1 MNEHL
6 SLSSTVVLTPRRRG
20 LRAGEDN
27 LVEVLV
33 RVQAPDAPAG
43 HEAARPPQALAL
55 VIDRSGSMAGEP
67 LHEACRCAGLV
78 AARLR
83 PADRVALVSF
93 DHRVA
98 VLRPAEPLGDGSALR
113 ELVAAI
119 AAGGNTDLHGGW
131 QAGAAALAELGADS
145 PAALR
150 RVMLLSD
157 GQANAGLTDTVA
169 IVAQV
174 AQAAAAGMST
184 STYGL
189 GRGFN
194 EQLMVAMAQAGQ
206 GGSYYG
212 DTAQDLLE
220 PFERELDLLG
230 NLCLTRLALAPRV
243 PDGVQLRCVNEL
255 PATAD
260 GIALPDLAWGA
271 EAWVVLQLQ
280 VPAAMLPPAG
290 QVLPLLQVAVRGHS
304 LQGEPVQLER
314 AALALPVLPAR
325 DWEALPQDALVLRR
339 VVELQ
344 AAQALAAMRTAA
356 MQGDWPAVDA
366 MLDRAQVD
374 LAGHDWVD
382 GVLQGMREI
391 ASSRQRDRMMKEAL
405 YSRAHFARRLASKDE
420 GAAPVVGEDV
430 PAFLRRKRMQGK
442 GEL

>member
-6 SLSSTVVLTPRRRG
+6 SLSTTVVLTPRRRG

-27 LVEVLV
+27 LVEVLL

-43 HEAARPPQALAL
+43 HTAARPPQALAL
-55 VIDRSGSMAGEP
+55 VIDRSGSMQGEP
-67 LHEACRCAGLV
+67 LHEACRCVGLV

-83 PADRVALVSF
+83 PTDRVALVSF

-98 VLRPAEPLGDGSALR
+98 VLRPAEPLGDGQALR
-113 ELVAAI
+113 QAVATI
-119 AAGGNTDLHGGW
+119 TAGGNTDLQGGW
-131 QAGAAALAELGADS
+131 HAGAAALADLP

-157 GQANAGLTDTVA
+157 GQANSGLTDTAA
-169 IVAQV
+169 IVERV
-174 AQAAAAGMST
+174 AQAAAAGIST

-189 GRGFN
+189 GNGFN
-194 EQLMVAMAQAGQ
+194 ENLMLAMAQAGQ
-206 GGSYYG
+206 GGGYYG

-230 NLCLTRLALAPRV
+230 NLCLTRLALLPGV
-243 PDGVQLRCVNEL
+243 PDGVTVQCLNEL

-271 EAWVVLQLQ
+271 EAWVVLRLQ
-280 VPAAMLPPAG
+280 VPAGMLPPVG
-290 QVLPLLQVAVRGHS
+290 QVLPLLRVSVRGLS
-304 LQGEPVQLER
+304 LQGEPVQPER
-314 AALALPVLPAR
+314 AALALPVLPAQ
-325 DWEALPQDALVLRR
+325 DWDALPQDALVLRR

-344 AAQALAAMRTAA
+344 AAQVLATMRGAA
-356 MQGDWPAVDA
+356 MQGDWAAVDA
-366 MLDRAQVD
+366 MLDQAQAE
-374 LAGHDWVD
+374 LAGHDWVE

-391 ASSRQRDRMMKEAL
+391 ASGRQRERMAKEAL

-420 GAAPVVGEDV
+420 GAAPLPGHDE

-442 GEL
+442 GDM